1 MENLPCEL
9 IDIIYAYDGRYKQI
23 MAECF
28 EVIDFRVN
36 RTKAYNTSKTPVSFF
51 GTMNYHL
58 NKRNHHK
65 MGKLLQKLVRVQNL

>member
-1 MENLPCEL
+1 MNLPCEL

-36 RTKAYNTSKTPVSFF
+36 RTKAYNKSKIQVSFF
-51 GTMNYHL
+51 DSINYQL
-58 NKRNHHK
+58 NQRNHHK

>member
-9 IDIIYAYDGRYKQI
+9 IDIIYAYDGRYKRI

-36 RTKAYNTSKTPVSFF
+36 RTKPYNKSKIQVSFF
-51 GTMNYHL
+51 DSINYHL
-58 NKRNHHK
+58 NERSYDK
-65 MGKLLQKLVRVQNL
+65 MGKLYEKLNKK